1 MKSLGTL
8 MVNLLASVVM
18 AFNPITGKVATVV
31 DGNTLVVISE
41 GDTYQVVLH
50 DVDSP
55 EPGQPYAEEARMHL
69 EKILLNKNITVELTG
84 KDRHG
89 NYLGVVYIHAS
100 IDLRHELV
108 QKGLAWASEK
118 CSHPELLKLQE
129 RAQQAKAGLWSEDS
143 PTPPW
148 VFRRQQSMLTV
159 KGS

>member
-89 NYLGVVYIHAS
+89 NYLGCGVYPCVNRFTS
-100 IDLRHELV
+100 RT
-108 QKGLAWASEK
+108 
-118 CSHPELLKLQE
+118 C
-129 RAQQAKAGLWSEDS
+129 AKRFSLGIRKMFSS
-143 PTPPW
+143 
-148 VFRRQQSMLTV
+148 
-159 KGS
+159 